1 MVKLLE
7 IKRFLDE
14 TFADLAPQD
23 FSNNGLQLDS
33 GVADVR
39 KVAFAVDACQKTF
52 DMAVANG
59 AQLLFVH
66 HGFSWGGGIK
76 YLNGYTGRRVATM
89 MQGGVSLYA
98 CHLPLDMHPVLGNN
112 AVLCRMLDLKLV
124 KPFFTYHGEN
134 IGLRGYLPK
143 QMELSEIAS
152 VMDEKLHAKSRF
164 FAAAD
169 KPMATI
175 GIVSGGGDDAI
186 DECASLGIDC
196 LLTGEFRHQ
205 CYHPAMEMG
214 VSVIASGHYATE
226 TTGVKTVMKLI
237 SANFDVETVFLDAPT
252 GL

>member
-1 MVKLLE
+1 MVKLLD

-14 TFADLAPQD
+14 TFLGLAPQD
-23 FSNNGLQLDS
+23 FSNNGLQLDA

-39 KVAFAVDACQKTF
+39 KIAFAVDACQKTF
-52 DMAVANG
+52 DMAVASG

-66 HGFSWGGGIK
+66 HGFSWGGGVK
-76 YLNGYTGRRVATM
+76 YLNGITGKRVATLM
-89 MQGGVSLYA
+89 KSGISLYA
-98 CHLPLDMHPVLGNN
+98 SHLPLDAHPVYGNN
-112 AVLCRMLDLKLV
+112 AVLARMLDLQDV
-124 KPFFTYHGEN
+124 KPFFAYHGTN
-134 IGLRGYLPK
+134 IGCYGRLPK
-143 QMELSEIAS
+143 PMELSEIALII
-152 VMDEKLHAKSRF
+152 DEKLQANSRV

-169 KPMATI
+169 KPMTTI

-226 TTGVKTVMKLI
+226 TTGVKAIMELI
-237 SANFDVETVFLDAPT
+237 AANFDVETIFLDVPT

>member
-1 MVKLLE
+1 MVKLLD

-14 TFADLAPQD
+14 TFEGLVSQD
-23 FSNNGLQLDS
+23 FSNNGLQVDS
-33 GVADVR
+33 GVENI
-39 KVAFAVDACQKTF
+39 KKIAFAVDACQKTF
-52 DMAVANG
+52 EMASDCG

-66 HGFSWGGGIK
+66 HGLSWGGGVK
-76 YLNGYTGRRVATM
+76 YLNGYTGRRVAALM
-89 MQGGVSLYA
+89 LGGVSLYA
-98 CHLPLDMHPVLGNN
+98 CHLPLDMHPAHGNN
-112 AVLCRMLDLKLV
+112 AVLCRMLDLQDI
-124 KPFFTYHGEN
+124 KPFFAYHGEN
-134 IGLRGYLPK
+134 IGFCGRLPK
-143 QMELSEIAS
+143 SMELSEIAS
-152 VMDEKLHAKSRF
+152 IMDEKLHTKSRF

-205 CYHPAMEMG
+205 CYHPAMEMS

-226 TTGVKTVMKLI
+226 TTGVKAVMELI
-237 SANFDVETVFLDAPT
+237 AANFDVETIFLDVPT

>member
-14 TFADLAPQD
+14 TFAGLAPQD

-33 GVADVR
+33 GVVDVR
-39 KVAFAVDACQKTF
+39 KMAFAVDACQKTF
-52 DMAVANG
+52 DMAAANG

-76 YLNGYTGRRVATM
+76 YLNGYTGRRIATLM
-89 MQGGVSLYA
+89 AGGVSLYA
-98 CHLPLDMHPVLGNN
+98 SHLPLDMHPVHGNN
-112 AVLCRMLDLKLV
+112 AVLCRMLDLQDV
-124 KPFFTYHGEN
+124 KPFFAYHGTN
-134 IGLRGYLPK
+134 IGCYGCLPK
-143 QMELSEIAS
+143 PMELSEIAS
-152 VMDEKLHAKSRF
+152 IIDEKLQTNSRV

-169 KPMATI
+169 KPMTTV

-226 TTGVKTVMKLI
+226 TTGVKAVMELI
-237 SANFDVETVFLDAPT
+237 AASFDVETIFLDVPT

>member
-1 MVKLLE
+1 MVTLLD

-14 TFADLAPQD
+14 TFEGLVSQD
-23 FSNNGLQLDS
+23 FSNNGLQVDS
-33 GVADVR
+33 GVESI
-39 KVAFAVDACQKTF
+39 KKIAFAVDACQKTF
-52 DMAVANG
+52 DIAVASG

-66 HGFSWGGGIK
+66 HGFSWGGGVK
-76 YLNGYTGRRVATM
+76 YLNGITGKRVATLM
-89 MQGGVSLYA
+89 KSGISLYA
-98 CHLPLDMHPVLGNN
+98 SHLPLDAHSVYGNN
-112 AVLCRMLDLKLV
+112 AVLARMLDLQDV
-124 KPFFTYHGEN
+124 KPFFSYHGTN
-134 IGLRGYLPK
+134 IGCYGCLPK
-143 QMELSEIAS
+143 PMELSEIAS
-152 VMDEKLHAKSRF
+152 IMDEKLQANSRV

-169 KPMATI
+169 KPMTTV

-226 TTGVKTVMKLI
+226 TTGVKAVMELI
-237 SANFDVETVFLDAPT
+237 AANFDVETIFLDVPT

>member
-1 MVKLLE
+1 MVKLPE

-14 TFADLAPQD
+14 TFACLAPQD

-39 KVAFAVDACQKTF
+39 KMAFAVDACQKTF
-52 DMAVANG
+52 DMAAASGV
-59 AQLLFVH
+59 QLLFVH

-76 YLNGYTGRRVATM
+76 YLNGYTGRRVATL

-98 CHLPLDMHPVLGNN
+98 CHLPLDMHPVHGNN
-112 AVLCRMLDLKLV
+112 AVLCRLLDLLDV
-124 KPFFTYHGEN
+124 KPFFAYHGEN
-134 IGLRGYLPK
+134 IGFYGRLPK
-143 QMELSEIAS
+143 AMKLSEIAS
-152 VMDEKLHAKSRF
+152 IMDEKLQANSRV

-169 KPMATI
+169 KPMTTV

-205 CYHPAMEMG
+205 CYHPAME
-214 VSVIASGHYATE
+214 
-226 TTGVKTVMKLI
+226 
-237 SANFDVETVFLDAPT
+237 
-252 GL
+252 

>member
-1 MVKLLE
+1 MVKLLD

-14 TFADLAPQD
+14 TFLGLAPQD
-23 FSNNGLQLDS
+23 FSNNGLQLDA

-39 KVAFAVDACQKTF
+39 KMAFAVDACQKTF
-52 DMAVANG
+52 DMAAASN

-76 YLNGYTGRRVATM
+76 YLNGYTGRRVATL

-98 CHLPLDMHPVLGNN
+98 CHLPLDMHPVHGNN
-112 AVLCRMLDLKLV
+112 AVLCRMLDLQDA
-124 KPFFTYHGEN
+124 KPFFAYHGEN
-134 IGLRGYLPK
+134 IGFCGSLPK
-143 QMELSEIAS
+143 PMELSEIAS
-152 VMDEKLHAKSRF
+152 IMDEKLHAKSRF

-169 KPMATI
+169 RPMATI

-226 TTGVKTVMKLI
+226 TTGVKAVMELI
-237 SANFDVETVFLDAPT
+237 AANFDVETIFLDVPT